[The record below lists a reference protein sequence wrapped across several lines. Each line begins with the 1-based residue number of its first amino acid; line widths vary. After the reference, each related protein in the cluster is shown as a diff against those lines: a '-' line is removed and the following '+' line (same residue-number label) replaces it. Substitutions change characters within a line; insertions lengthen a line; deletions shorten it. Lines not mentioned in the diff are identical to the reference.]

1 MFDLHYTTATS
12 KKTYKQTFES
22 KDDLFRE
29 IAIFS
34 TSKDIASWEAFDK
47 HGPIGSLDKGLQQI
61 DENDLVPDYI
71 SMSTDKNGL
80 PVIVIKEEEEEVSW
94 NPNWDYNI

>member
-12 KKTYKQTFES
+12 KKNYKQTFES
-22 KDDLFRE
+22 KEDLFRE
-29 IAIFS
+29 IAKFS

-47 HGPIGSLDKGLQQI
+47 HGPIGNLDKGIEQI

-80 PVIVIKEEEEEVSW
+80 PVIEFKAISDDPEFDE
-94 NPNWDYNI
+94 DYNF